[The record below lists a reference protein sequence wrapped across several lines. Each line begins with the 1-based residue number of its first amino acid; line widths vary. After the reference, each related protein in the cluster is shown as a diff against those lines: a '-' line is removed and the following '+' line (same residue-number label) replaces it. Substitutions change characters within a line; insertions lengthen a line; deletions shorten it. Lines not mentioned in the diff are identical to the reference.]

1 VLVTE
6 DPAQWF
12 DRCAGPLRPALE
24 RHAIRLTHHHH
35 DAEDLV
41 QETMLKGYRAAGT
54 FTRGTNFAAW
64 IHRILLNTYISAY
77 QQRQRRPQQLTANIT
92 DQQLTA
98 GSRHSSAGLPS
109 AEDEA
114 LNSMPN
120 ERIAL
125 AMETLNEQF
134 RVAVYY
140 ADVEGYHLA
149 EIAVL
154 TEVPLG
160 TVMSRLHRGRNQ
172 LRELLADTD
181 RGQQVGLAEIG

>member
-1 VLVTE
+1 
-6 DPAQWF
+6 
-12 DRCAGPLRPALE
+12 
-24 RHAIRLTHHHH
+24 
-35 DAEDLV
+35 
-41 QETMLKGYRAAGT
+41 MLKGYRAAGT

-64 IHRILLNTYISAY
+64 IHRILVNTYISAY

-125 AMETLNEQF
+125 AMETLNEHF

-154 TEVPLG
+154 TDVPLG
-160 TVMSRLHRGRNQ
+160 TVMSRLNRGRNQ
-172 LRELLADTD
+172 LRQVLADTH
-181 RGQQVGLAEIG
+181 RAQQVGLAEIG